1 MGGWSVAVVTAAAM
15 LGTFLAAVDS
25 TVVSTAM
32 PTTVAQLGGLSIF
45 SWVFSAYMLT
55 STTSVPIF
63 GRLCDIYGRKP
74 FYILGIAVFILGS
87 ALCGQA
93 QSMGQLIVFRAVQGI
108 GAGAIMPITMTII
121 GDVYPLEQRARM
133 QGLFSSVWGVAS
145 LVGPLV
151 GGLLVDHL
159 SWRWVFYVNLPF
171 GSLAAFLVYL
181 ALEENLPPDQS
192 RAVDYPGA
200 VSLTLAIVALLLAL
214 LGGGTTH
221 TWMTPRVIGLLMAAG
236 VLTAIFLCL
245 ETKARNPIVPLS
257 LFRNRIFAVANL
269 GGFLTGMSMF
279 GTISFVPL
287 FVQGVMGTSAT
298 TAGAALTPLTLAWMV
313 GSTSGG
319 QLILSLGY
327 RTTAF
332 IGLSLM
338 TTGAFL
344 VSRLGVQNSQAQ
356 MVIGTALMGLGGMAL
371 ITHLIAVQNSVQRSR
386 LGIATSAVQ
395 FFRSIG
401 GTIGVSL
408 MGTVL
413 SWQMGQRLEGL
424 PSLPTGLS
432 GALADP
438 QALLSSEVRAQLPDQ
453 VLLSFRTV
461 LAESLR
467 GVFLLALVV
476 TVLALLSSL
485 WLPAGK
491 AAPHAAAES
500 TEDPM
505 AGRRQR

>member
-1 MGGWSVAVVTAAAM
+1 MAVVTAAAM
-15 LGTFLAAVDS
+15 LGMFLAAIDS

-32 PTTVAQLGGLSIF
+32 PTAVAQLGGLSIF
-45 SWVFSAYMLT
+45 SWVFSVYMLT

-74 FYILGIAVFILGS
+74 LYILGIVVFMLGS

-93 QSMGQLIVFRAVQGI
+93 QSMSQLIVFRGVQGI
-108 GAGAIMPITMTII
+108 GAGAVMPITMTII
-121 GDVYPLEQRARM
+121 GDIYPLEQRARM
-133 QGLFSSVWGVAS
+133 QGLFSAVWGVAS
-145 LVGPLV
+145 IAGPLV

-171 GSLAAFLVYL
+171 GSLAALLVYL
-181 ALEENLPPDQS
+181 ALKEVLPPGQS

-200 VSLTLAIVALLLAL
+200 VGLTLAIVALLLAL
-214 LGGGTTH
+214 LEGGTTH
-221 TWMTPRVIGLLMAAG
+221 TWMTPRVMGLLAAAG
-236 VLTAIFLCL
+236 ALTALFLYL
-245 ETKARNPIVPLS
+245 EARARVPIVPLS
-257 LFRNRIFAVANL
+257 LFRNRIFAAANL

-279 GTISFVPL
+279 GAISFVPL

-298 TAGAALTPLTLAWMV
+298 TAGAALTPLTLAWVV
-313 GSTSGG
+313 GSVSSG

-338 TTGAFL
+338 TVGAFL
-344 VSRLGVQNSQAQ
+344 VSRLGVHTSQAQ
-356 MVIGTALMGLGGMAL
+356 IVIGTVLMGLGGMAL
-371 ITHLIAVQNSVQRSR
+371 TTHLVAVQNAVRRSR

-408 MGTVL
+408 MGTML
-413 SWQMGQRLEGL
+413 SWQISQKLESL
-424 PSLPTGLS
+424 PSLPVGLS
-432 GALADP
+432 SALADP
-438 QALLSSEVRAQLPDQ
+438 QALLSPELRAQLPAE
-453 VLLSFRTV
+453 VLLSLRTV

-467 GVFLLALVV
+467 GVFLLALGV

-485 WLPAGK
+485 WLPVGK
-491 AAPHAAAES
+491 ASQHVVAEGS
-500 TEDPM
+500 EDP
-505 AGRRQR
+505 GTG